1 MNTGFEYKRWFII
14 ATYVYNKVQTSLIET
29 PILYL
34 KITHSSCIRALLQ
47 QKRMSFS
54 PFCSMLM
61 YIYGT
66 SEFRLVTRYICYS
79 HVYEVAPIIAL
90 LNFLV
95 WFYGAVFVVIS
106 VCRVIL
112 LNQRYLS
119 MNMCVVIVNSQ
130 KTSLKF
136 LSCIPLFL
144 GLPVHTT

>member
-1 MNTGFEYKRWFII
+1 M
-14 ATYVYNKVQTSLIET
+14 
-29 PILYL
+29 YL
-34 KITHSSCIRALLQ
+34 KIVHSSCIRALLQ
-47 QKRMSFS
+47 EKGMSFS

-119 MNMCVVIVNSQ
+119 INMCVVIVNSQ